1 MKEKLIG
8 GGMEDKMNEK
18 TDEKILEAF
27 LKESLEKDIINL
39 LSERI
44 GITTRK
50 AMDIFYRSKLSVQI
64 DCGAYGIQYLDDVYL
79 VDDLLANEQEL
90 VIS

>member
-1 MKEKLIG
+1 
-8 GGMEDKMNEK
+8 MNEK

-44 GITTRK
+44 NITTRK
-50 AMDIFYRSKLSVQI
+50 AMDIFYRSKLSTQI
-64 DCGAYGIQYLDDVYL
+64 DSGAYGIQYLDAAYL
-79 VDDLLANEQEL
+79 VGDLLANEQEL
-90 VIS
+90 INS